1 MLTFTN
7 GIWNE
12 LSEVIW
18 PSTRC
23 HLSARASHMCTGK
36 TSGFMPLLLGLT
48 VLLASWLTLTS
59 VGAELWC
66 HLANKHK
73 YNIAGRHVFFLQQ
86 CGHLHEVDGIDN
98 QTVNR
103 VASNNQLIMNC
114 KWGQGID
121 QPLAFG
127 MCGEKGAGRLGCQCR
142 WFIKQLAFV
151 RGGLWLWACQL
162 LLLSAVALR
171 LNAKPLSPIQ
181 KGKGV
186 GGGEA
191 NYWTGCLDSVA

>member
-12 LSEVIW
+12 LSDVIW
-18 PSTRC
+18 PAARC
-23 HLSARASHMCTGK
+23 HLSAGVSHMCAGK
-36 TSGFMPLLLGLT
+36 MGLMPLTARSVCSLGAL
-48 VLLASWLTLTS
+48 VNLDLCR
-59 VGAELWC
+59 GAWLWC

-73 YNIAGRHVFFLQQ
+73 YSDVSRHAFL
-86 CGHLHEVDGIDN
+86 CSRVDTYIRFDIDN

-114 KWGQGID
+114 KWGPSID
-121 QPLAFG
+121 PPLAFG
-127 MCGEKGAGRLGCQCR
+127 MCGEGVTGGLGCQCR
-142 WFIKQLAFV
+142 WFIKQLPFV
-151 RGGLWLWACQL
+151 RGGLWLWACHL

-171 LNAKPLSPIQ
+171 LNAKPPPPH
-181 KGKGV
+181 KRGKG
-186 GGGEA
+186 GRRGA